1 MKPAGK
7 GQDAFWE
14 RVASRVADH
23 RVVVIF
29 AYFCVNCQAVCGEQ
43 WLRALSETVCDLN

>member
-23 RVVVIF
+23 RVVVI
-29 AYFCVNCQAVCGEQ
+29 V
-43 WLRALSETVCDLN
+43 ALTARRFVENNG